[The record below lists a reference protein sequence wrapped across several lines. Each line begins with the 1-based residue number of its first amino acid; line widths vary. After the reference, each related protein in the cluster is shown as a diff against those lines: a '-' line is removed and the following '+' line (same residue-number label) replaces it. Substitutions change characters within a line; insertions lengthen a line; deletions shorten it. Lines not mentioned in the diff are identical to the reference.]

1 MADPKSSTPAK
12 SAEGPK
18 KYRLT
23 ERFYRLG
30 VMHQPGEIITLE
42 AGQKPGRTWVELA
55 EGDAP
60 KVMVPVKPDAGRASD
75 KDI

>member
-1 MADPKSSTPAK
+1 MADPKSSTPK

-42 AGQKPGRTWVELA
+42 PGQKPGRSWVELT
-55 EGDAP
+55 EGEAP
-60 KVMVPVKPDAGRASD
+60 KVMVPVKPDAGRAAD
-75 KDI
+75 KEI